1 MTTEENK
8 RMLARSH
15 NTDDSKQ
22 HRIKFM
28 QRMHPLPD
36 NHEEMVRHLEE
47 KYKSIDED
55 QSTRIWL
62 RNMLNM
68 RERLNHPEER
78 NIELW
83 HIASVFCTFVKDKNL
98 YMKKGTSCE
107 YTQGYNTVCS
117 TYCLECKSCVG
128 VIEGLGV
135 ICEKRLKEAEV
146 SLPDIG

>member
-1 MTTEENK
+1 METKENK

-15 NTDDSKQ
+15 NVGDSKP

-36 NHEEMVRHLEE
+36 NHEEMVRQLEE

-55 QSTRIWL
+55 PSTQTL
-62 RNMLNM
+62 RDMLNM
-68 RERLNHPEER
+68 RQQRNRLKGR
-78 NIELW
+78 NRELW
-83 HIASVFCTFVKDKNL
+83 RIASVFCDFVKDKNI
-98 YMKKGTSCE
+98 YMKKGTSCG

-117 TYCLECKSCVG
+117 TYCLECKSCLG
-128 VIEGLGV
+128 VIEGIGV
-135 ICEKRLKEAEV
+135 ICERRLKDARV

>member
-1 MTTEENK
+1 MKTEENK

-15 NTDDSKQ
+15 NVGDSKP

-28 QRMHPLPD
+28 QRMHTLPD
-36 NHEEMVRHLEE
+36 NHEEMVRQLEE

-55 QSTRIWL
+55 PSTHTL
-62 RNMLNM
+62 RDMLNM
-68 RERLNHPEER
+68 RQQRNRLKGR
-78 NIELW
+78 NRELW
-83 HIASVFCTFVKDKNL
+83 RIASVFCDFVKDKNI
-98 YMKKGTSCE
+98 YMKKGTSCG

-135 ICEKRLKEAEV
+135 ICEKRLQEVNV

>member
-1 MTTEENK
+1 MKTEENK

-15 NTDDSKQ
+15 NVGDSKP

-36 NHEEMVRHLEE
+36 NHEEIVRYLEE
-47 KYKSIDED
+47 KYKRIDED
-55 QSTRIWL
+55 QSTQTL

-68 RERLNHPEER
+68 REQRNHLKRR
-78 NIELW
+78 NGELW
-83 HIASVFCTFVKDKNL
+83 RIASVLCTFVKDKNI
-98 YMKKGTSCE
+98 YMKKGTPCG

-117 TYCLECKSCVG
+117 TYCLECKSCLG

-135 ICEKRLKEAEV
+135 ICEKRLKEAKV
-146 SLPDIG
+146 SLPDNE

>member
-1 MTTEENK
+1 MNTEENK

-15 NTDDSKQ
+15 NVDNGKA

-36 NHEEMVRHLEE
+36 NHEEIVRYLEE
-47 KYKSIDED
+47 KYKRIDED
-55 QSTRIWL
+55 QSTQTL

-68 RERLNHPEER
+68 REQRNHLKRR
-78 NIELW
+78 NGELW
-83 HIASVFCTFVKDKNL
+83 RIASVFCDFVKDKNI
-98 YMKKGTSCE
+98 YMKKGTSCG

-135 ICEKRLKEAEV
+135 ICEKRLKEANV
-146 SLPDIG
+146 SLPNNE

>member
-15 NTDDSKQ
+15 NVGDSKP

-36 NHEEMVRHLEE
+36 NHEEMVRQLEE

-55 QSTRIWL
+55 PSTQTL
-62 RNMLNM
+62 RDMLNM
-68 RERLNHPEER
+68 RQQRNRLKGR
-78 NIELW
+78 NRELW
-83 HIASVFCTFVKDKNL
+83 RIASVFCDFVKDKDI
-98 YMKKGTSCE
+98 YMKKGTSCG

-117 TYCLECKSCVG
+117 TYCLECKSCLG
-128 VIEGLGV
+128 VIEGIGV
-135 ICEKRLKEAEV
+135 ICERRLNEARVFFPNNE
-146 SLPDIG
+146 

>member
-1 MTTEENK
+1 MNTKENK

-15 NTDDSKQ
+15 NVGDSKP

-36 NHEEMVRHLEE
+36 NHEEMVRQLEE

-55 QSTRIWL
+55 PSTQTL
-62 RNMLNM
+62 RDMLNM
-68 RERLNHPEER
+68 RQQRNRLKGR
-78 NIELW
+78 NRELW
-83 HIASVFCTFVKDKNL
+83 RIASVFCDFVKDKNI
-98 YMKKGTSCE
+98 YMKKGTSCG

-117 TYCLECKSCVG
+117 TYCLECKSCLG
-128 VIEGLGV
+128 VIEGIGV
-135 ICEKRLKEAEV
+135 ICERRLKDARV